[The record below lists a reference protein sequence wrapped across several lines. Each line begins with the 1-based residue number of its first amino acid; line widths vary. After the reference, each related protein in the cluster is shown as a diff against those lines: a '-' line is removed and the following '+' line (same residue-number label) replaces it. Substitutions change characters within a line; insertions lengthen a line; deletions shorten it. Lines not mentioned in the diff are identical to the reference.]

1 MLIAGA
7 VVVPVSAAAAHPE
20 IPAPAPATLAPV
32 TAATLEAT
40 YAANRANAAEAS
52 RMAGA
57 HGDHARAAADRSMAA
72 PSRDFLTF
80 DGRGRGRAVEVFGD
94 LATADRVAVLVPG
107 SDTTLDTY
115 GRFRAGA
122 LALHQRTGPRTAVI
136 AWLGYETP
144 RTISTIALTATRA
157 KEAAPNCGALSANFA
172 TSTSSPRIVDSTPPR
187 TPPRTSPCSATRTA
201 RWSAPAPP
209 VTWTSTT

>member
-157 KEAAPNCGALSANFA
+157 KEAAPNCGPYQR
-172 TSTSSPRIVDSTPPR
+172 TSRPPR
-187 TPPRTSPCSATRTA
+187 ALRESWTQPLLAPR
-201 RWSAPAPP
+201 PAHLPALP
-209 VTWTSTT
+209 LVRHGGLRPRRR